1 MEKWSDGASQ
11 NIKFQAPNLRVSG
24 VGCQVSGKKNKN
36 TETSVFVIWDFYS
49 FFTGK
54 AIQL

>member
-1 MEKWSDGASQ
+1 MEHRKISNSKHQ
-11 NIKFQAPNLRVSG
+11 ISG
-24 VGCQVSGKKNKN
+24 FQVSGKKNKN

-54 AIQL
+54 ATEL